1 MLTREEL
8 DKIEQLKAAH
18 PDFQYLFEK
27 IEQEHQHILSQI
39 SHNIRND
46 LTLLMSSFQ
55 FTESSH
61 PEVRSFKY
69 WNGCRNDVICMRDFL
84 EQLSDYY
91 KSSDITYYP
100 FNLETMLNDLVQS
113 ARYEHYY
120 LPASIILQ
128 VEDSCPEIY
137 GDTIKLYHALEL
149 ILENSFEAISKTD
162 GKITLTLSLSEPY
175 CKISV
180 SDNGSGFSEE
190 IQQKLWTPFTSD
202 KKHHVGLGLCIANR
216 IILAHGGYI
225 RLAHTGSNGSSLDI
239 YLPLLHSGKY
249 KQLIQQTN

>member
-8 DKIEQLKAAH
+8 DKIEQLKNTN

-27 IEQEHQHILSQI
+27 IEQEHQYILSQI
-39 SHNIRND
+39 SHSIRND

-69 WNGCRNDVICMRDFL
+69 WNGCMNDVIYIRDFL

-91 KSSDITYYP
+91 KGSNITYYP
-100 FNLETMLNDLVQS
+100 FNLETMLNDLVHSVQ
-113 ARYEHYY
+113 YERYY
-120 LPASIILQ
+120 LPASVILRI
-128 VEDSCPEIY
+128 EDSCPEIC
-137 GDTIKLYHALEL
+137 GDAMKLYHALEL
-149 ILENSFEAISKTD
+149 ILENSFEAISESD
-162 GKITLTLSLSEPY
+162 GKIILTLSLMEPF
-175 CKISV
+175 CRISI

-190 IQQKLWTPFTSD
+190 MEKKLWTPFTSD

-225 RLAHTGSNGSSLDI
+225 RLAHTSSCGTHLDV